1 MNTLKRLGIDIVIV
15 VLITA
20 LFITK
25 AYEFAPPALQLL
37 TLKMLI
43 VSMAV
48 MHAHIVGKLL
58 FGTVAWDGELRTHH
72 FARLAL
78 YVTFPICYSIGG

>member
-1 MNTLKRLGIDIVIV
+1 MKRLLLDFFIMLI
-15 VLITA
+15 ITA
-20 LFITK
+20 LFCTK
-25 AYEFAPPALQLL
+25 MYEYAPPAMQLSL
-37 TLKMLI
+37 LKMLL

-72 FARLAL
+72 FARMAL
-78 YVTFPICYSIGG
+78 YVTFPICYAIGG